1 MILATIRYVCVCY
14 DSSHR
19 LNRYLKTRPGL
30 TLVIILSLLI
40 LIPAIIWP
48 VVMYYGSNVTGRA
61 YHLKYS
67 HLNSMIVAFQ
77 NVGDNRK
84 DKRSIFR
91 IVLICFYILQFVS
104 TILLYLKI
112 LYTAYMSTTRVAVR
126 NAVGKDTIGI
136 TDGET
141 NARGHVKGA
150 RGGTRTKNQNEVRL
164 DYISKHNTNKTADIE
179 MNNWANEEIISDNNV
194 AQNVTVARKTAGK
207 GTLSIAE
214 KRNAI
219 RIVNKKHDQ
228 SLEFVNSKGEK
239 KIVQPKLGDRVI
251 NIPLTDTVLCIS
263 RTDVIC
269 TIGLSCQLL
278 SLITTFIL
286 LIFGFR
292 ISGKIVTMNEFFAA
306 YYCMEIA
313 LLVNSV
319 IDPIVSVI
327 FSTNFRDALKC
338 LIRSHREQK

>member
-1 MILATIRYVCVCY
+1 MIRYVCVCY

-19 LNRYLKTRPGL
+19 LNRYLTNRPGL
-30 TLVIILSLLI
+30 ILVIILSLLI

-67 HLNSMIVAFQ
+67 HLKSTIVAFQ
-77 NVGDNRK
+77 NVGDDRK
-84 DKRSIFR
+84 DRRSIFR

-126 NAVGKDTIGI
+126 NALGKDAIGS
-136 TDGET
+136 TGGET
-141 NARGHVKGA
+141 NSHPLVQ
-150 RGGTRTKNQNEVRL
+150 GTSGSKCTNTENDVRL
-164 DYISKHNTNKTADIE
+164 DYISKRNTNKTSDVE
-179 MNNWANEEIISDNNV
+179 MNNWTNGEIKSDNNV

-207 GTLSIAE
+207 GKLSIAE
-214 KRNAI
+214 KRKTI
-219 RIVNKKHDQ
+219 RSVNKKHDQ
-228 SLEFVNSKGEK
+228 SMEFVNSKGEK

-292 ISGKIVTMNEFFAA
+292 ISGKIVTMDEFFFA

-319 IDPIVSVI
+319 IDPIVSII
-327 FSTNFRDALKC
+327 FSTKFRDALKG
-338 LIRSHREQK
+338 LIRSHRVQK

>member
-1 MILATIRYVCVCY
+1 MIRYVCICY
-14 DSSHR
+14 DSSYR
-19 LNRYLKTRPGL
+19 LNRYLTNRPGL
-30 TLVIILSLLI
+30 ILVIILSLLI

-67 HLNSMIVAFQ
+67 HLKSTIVAFQ

-84 DKRSIFR
+84 DRKSVFR
-91 IVLICFYILQFVS
+91 RVLICFYILQFAS

-126 NAVGKDTIGI
+126 NAVGKDAIGSN
-136 TDGET
+136 DGET
-141 NARGHVKGA
+141 NAQVRVKGT
-150 RGGTRTKNQNEVRL
+150 RGGTRTKKENDVKL
-164 DYISKHNTNKTADIE
+164 KYMSKRNTNKTADIE
-179 MNNWANEEIISDNNV
+179 MNNRANEEIISDNN
-194 AQNVTVARKTAGK
+194 AAPNVTMVRKTVGK
-207 GTLSIAE
+207 NKLIVVE
-214 KRNAI
+214 KRKTI
-219 RIVNKKHDQ
+219 RSANKRHDQ
-228 SLEFVNSKGEK
+228 SVEFVNSKGEK

-278 SLITTFIL
+278 SLIATFIL

-292 ISGKIVTMNEFFAA
+292 ISGKIVTMNEFFSA
-306 YYCMEIA
+306 YYCMQIA
-313 LLVNSV
+313 LLLNSV

-338 LIRSHREQK
+338 LLRSQILQK

>member
-1 MILATIRYVCVCY
+1 MIRYVSVCY

-19 LNRYLKTRPGL
+19 LKRYLTNRPSL
-30 TLVIILSLLI
+30 MLVSILSLLI
-40 LIPAIIWP
+40 LIPAIIWS

-67 HLNSMIVAFQ
+67 QPRSTIVAFQ
-77 NVGDNRK
+77 NVGDNQQ

-91 IVLICFYILQFVS
+91 IVLICFYILQFLS
-104 TILLYLKI
+104 TIVLYLKI

-126 NAVGKDTIGI
+126 NAIGQDAI
-136 TDGET
+136 GLPDGET
-141 NARGHVKGA
+141 NTHAHMK
-150 RGGTRTKNQNEVRL
+150 GTRGSPWTKSKTNVRL
-164 DYISKHNTNKTADIE
+164 DYISKRNTNKTSGVE
-179 MNNWANEEIISDNNV
+179 MNILANEDVRSDNNV
-194 AQNVTVARKTAGK
+194 AQNITEVRKTLGK
-207 GTLSIAE
+207 NKLIIAE
-214 KRNAI
+214 KRKSI
-219 RIVNKKHDQ
+219 RSVNKRHDQ
-228 SLEFVNSKGEK
+228 SFEFVNSKGEK
-239 KIVQPKLGDRVI
+239 KTVQPKLGDRVI
-251 NIPLTDTVLCIS
+251 NIPLTDSVLCIS
-263 RTDVIC
+263 QTDVIC

-292 ISGKIVTMNEFFAA
+292 ISGKIVTMNEFFTA

-327 FSTNFRDALKC
+327 FSTKFRDALKC
-338 LIRSHREQK
+338 LIRSHREEK

>member
-1 MILATIRYVCVCY
+1 M
-14 DSSHR
+14 
-19 LNRYLKTRPGL
+19 NRYLKNRPGL
-30 TLVIILSLLI
+30 ILVISLSLLI

-67 HLNSMIVAFQ
+67 HLKSTIVAFQ
-77 NVGDNRK
+77 NVGDNQQ

-91 IVLICFYILQFVS
+91 IVLICFYILQFLS

-126 NAVGKDTIGI
+126 NAVGKGTIGI

-141 NARGHVKGA
+141 NAHVHVKGT
-150 RGGTRTKNQNEVRL
+150 RGGTQTKNENDVIV
-164 DYISKHNTNKTADIE
+164 DNISQRNTNKTFDIK
-179 MNNWANEEIISDNNV
+179 MNNWANEETIPDNNA
-194 AQNVTVARKTAGK
+194 AQNVTMVRKTTGK
-207 GTLSIAE
+207 NKLIIAE
-214 KRNAI
+214 ERKTI
-219 RIVNKKHDQ
+219 RSVNKKHGQ
-228 SLEFVNSKGEK
+228 SVEFVNSKGEK

>member
-1 MILATIRYVCVCY
+1 MLDETYI
-14 DSSHR
+14 
-19 LNRYLKTRPGL
+19 
-30 TLVIILSLLI
+30 
-40 LIPAIIWP
+40 
-48 VVMYYGSNVTGRA
+48 YGT
-61 YHLKYS
+61 K
-67 HLNSMIVAFQ
+67 
-77 NVGDNRK
+77 
-84 DKRSIFR
+84 
-91 IVLICFYILQFVS
+91 
-104 TILLYLKI
+104 
-112 LYTAYMSTTRVAVR
+112 
-126 NAVGKDTIGI
+126 
-136 TDGET
+136 
-141 NARGHVKGA
+141 
-150 RGGTRTKNQNEVRL
+150 TKNEHDVIV
-164 DYISKHNTNKTADIE
+164 DYISKRSTNKTFDIK
-179 MNNWANEEIISDNNV
+179 MNNWANEETIPDNNA
-194 AQNVTVARKTAGK
+194 AQNVTMVRKTTGK
-207 GTLSIAE
+207 NKLIIAE
-214 KRNAI
+214 ERKTI
-219 RIVNKKHDQ
+219 RSVNKKHGQ
-228 SLEFVNSKGEK
+228 SVEFVNSKGEK

>member
-1 MILATIRYVCVCY
+1 M
-14 DSSHR
+14 
-19 LNRYLKTRPGL
+19 NRYLKNRPGL
-30 TLVIILSLLI
+30 ILVISLSLLI

-67 HLNSMIVAFQ
+67 HLKSTIVAFQ
-77 NVGDNRK
+77 NVGDNQQ

-91 IVLICFYILQFVS
+91 IVLICFYILQFLS

-126 NAVGKDTIGI
+126 NAVGKDTIGL

-141 NARGHVKGA
+141 NAHVHVKGT
-150 RGGTRTKNQNEVRL
+150 RGGTQTKNENDVIV
-164 DYISKHNTNKTADIE
+164 DNISQRNTNKTFDIK
-179 MNNWANEEIISDNNV
+179 MNNWANEETIPDNNA
-194 AQNVTVARKTAGK
+194 AQNVTMVRKTTGK
-207 GTLSIAE
+207 NKLIIAE
-214 KRNAI
+214 ERKTI
-219 RIVNKKHDQ
+219 RSVNKKHGQ
-228 SLEFVNSKGEK
+228 SVEFVNSKGEK